1 VTCAEVGRRG
11 LGWRRRQ
18 QILRLSLFTSG
29 HSVTGS
35 VIQHPP
41 TCHHRPTS
49 AYAIIRMAEM
59 AAEVIFER
67 FVDCVDHSS
76 VRIEDEFS
84 ENFETFPMELEQ
96 GEGERRMSLQP
107 GRNRREDSLQPSL
120 NEESL
125 FIEEASPSPA
135 SGIPGM
141 SIPRRHTMDTAFS
154 LPCHLS
160 SHLQRRLTIVSPSRS
175 PQASSVP
182 REKHLLALPSSSL
195 SSMWSLRSR
204 ASSPSP
210 SLKGLPKKLRHSFSR
225 LFSGSKTKSPTPP
238 HSISASPSQA
248 SIVSQHTEEIVRES
262 LKKGLPIIPFASPSY
277 QIEDTTGPEPVRE
290 SPKNCDKSRL
300 QASADETGYC
310 LMEKNHK
317 TSVTSQSSYVE
328 MNPCDDPFNEEPYV
342 RMENVFPV
350 RAGDPGFFDFDPFSS
365 ETKKVK
371 LRNFGEKQLK
381 AEKGLAIER
390 EFKKGNRHRDDYAFL
405 DFSRNDKSTEITNAK
420 VQHFLSL

>member
-1 VTCAEVGRRG
+1 
-11 LGWRRRQ
+11 
-18 QILRLSLFTSG
+18 
-29 HSVTGS
+29 
-35 VIQHPP
+35 
-41 TCHHRPTS
+41 
-49 AYAIIRMAEM
+49 MAEM

-67 FVDCVDHSS
+67 FVDHSS
-76 VRIEDEFS
+76 VRIEDDFS
-84 ENFETFPMELEQ
+84 ENFETFPMELDQ
-96 GEGERRMSLQP
+96 GEGERRMSFHP

-125 FIEEASPSPA
+125 FNEEASCSPA

-160 SHLQRRLTIVSPSRS
+160 SHLQRRLTLVSPSRS
-175 PQASSVP
+175 PQPSSVP

-210 SLKGLPKKLRHSFSR
+210 SLKVLPKKLRHSFSR
-225 LFSGSKTKSPTPP
+225 LFSGTKTKSPTPP
-238 HSISASPSQA
+238 HSMSASPSHA
-248 SIVSQHTEEIVRES
+248 SIVSQQTEEIVRES

-277 QIEDTTGPEPVRE
+277 QIQDPTPELVKG
-290 SPKNCDKSRL
+290 SPKNCGESTL
-300 QASADETGYC
+300 QTAADETGYC
-310 LMEKNHK
+310 LMEQKQK
-317 TSVTSQSSYVE
+317 KSFTSQSSYVE

-350 RAGDPGFFDFDPFSS
+350 RAGDPGFFDFDPF

-371 LRNFGEKQLK
+371 LRNFAEKQLSVR

-405 DFSRNDKSTEITNAK
+405 DFSRNDKSTEMTNAK

>member
-1 VTCAEVGRRG
+1 VSQGQLYSRRH
-11 LGWRRRQ
+11 Q
-18 QILRLSLFTSG
+18 PTTDSATS
-29 HSVTGS
+29 
-35 VIQHPP
+35 
-41 TCHHRPTS
+41 
-49 AYAIIRMAEM
+49 MAEM

-67 FVDCVDHSS
+67 FVDHVDHSS
-76 VRIEDEFS
+76 QVRIEDEFS

-96 GEGERRMSLQP
+96 PGEQGERRMSLQP
-107 GRNRREDSLQPSL
+107 AGRNRREDSLQPSL

-125 FIEEASPSPA
+125 FIEEASPASAA

-160 SHLQRRLTIVSPSRS
+160 SHLQRRLTLVSPSRS

-248 SIVSQHTEEIVRES
+248 SIVSQQTEEIVRES

-277 QIEDTTGPEPVRE
+277 QIQDAVPELERRG
-290 SPKNCDKSRL
+290 SPKNCGIESRL
-300 QASADETGYC
+300 QASASDQTSGYC
-310 LMEKNHK
+310 LMEQNQK
-317 TSVTSQSSYVE
+317 TVTSQSSYVE

-350 RAGDPGFFDFDPFSS
+350 RVGDPGFFDFDPFSS
-365 ETKKVK
+365 ETKKAK

>member
-1 VTCAEVGRRG
+1 MG
-11 LGWRRRQ
+11 
-18 QILRLSLFTSG
+18 
-29 HSVTGS
+29 
-35 VIQHPP
+35 
-41 TCHHRPTS
+41 
-49 AYAIIRMAEM
+49 
-59 AAEVIFER
+59 
-67 FVDCVDHSS
+67 
-76 VRIEDEFS
+76 
-84 ENFETFPMELEQ
+84 
-96 GEGERRMSLQP
+96 
-107 GRNRREDSLQPSL
+107 
-120 NEESL
+120 
-125 FIEEASPSPA
+125 
-135 SGIPGM
+135 
-141 SIPRRHTMDTAFS
+141 
-154 LPCHLS
+154 
-160 SHLQRRLTIVSPSRS
+160 
-175 PQASSVP
+175 SVP

-248 SIVSQHTEEIVRES
+248 SIVSQQTEDIVRES
-262 LKKGLPIIPFASPSY
+262 LKKGLPIIPFASPTY
-277 QIEDTTGPEPVRE
+277 QIQDTLPEPVRE

-365 ETKKVK
+365 EAKKVK
-371 LRNFGEKQLK
+371 LRNFTEKQLSMK
-381 AEKGLAIER
+381 AQKGLAIER

>member
-1 VTCAEVGRRG
+1 MSQGQLHSA
-11 LGWRRRQ
+11 RQ
-18 QILRLSLFTSG
+18 LAT
-29 HSVTGS
+29 TA
-35 VIQHPP
+35 
-41 TCHHRPTS
+41 PTS
-49 AYAIIRMAEM
+49 ANAISMAEM

-96 GEGERRMSLQP
+96 GEAERRMSLQP

-154 LPCHLS
+154 LPSHLS
-160 SHLQRRLTIVSPSRS
+160 SHLQRRLTLVSPPRS

-248 SIVSQHTEEIVRES
+248 SIVSQQTEDIVRES

-277 QIEDTTGPEPVRE
+277 QIQDTVPELVRG
-290 SPKNCDKSRL
+290 SPKNCGKSRL

-310 LMEKNHK
+310 LMEQSQK
-317 TSVTSQSSYVE
+317 TPVVSQSSYVE

-371 LRNFGEKQLK
+371 LRNFTEKQLSMK
-381 AEKGLAIER
+381 AQKGLAIER

>member
-1 VTCAEVGRRG
+1 
-11 LGWRRRQ
+11 
-18 QILRLSLFTSG
+18 
-29 HSVTGS
+29 
-35 VIQHPP
+35 
-41 TCHHRPTS
+41 
-49 AYAIIRMAEM
+49 MAEM

-76 VRIEDEFS
+76 VKIEDEFS

-96 GEGERRMSLQP
+96 GEAERRISLQP

-154 LPCHLS
+154 LPSRLS
-160 SHLQRRLTIVSPSRS
+160 SHLHRRLTLVSPPRS

-238 HSISASPSQA
+238 QSISASPSQA
-248 SIVSQHTEEIVRES
+248 SIISQQTEDIVRES

-277 QIEDTTGPEPVRE
+277 QIQDTVPARG
-290 SPKNCDKSRL
+290 SPKNFGKSRL

-310 LMEKNHK
+310 IMEQSHNK
-317 TSVTSQSSYVE
+317 SVARQSSYVE

-342 RMENVFPV
+342 RMENVFPARV
-350 RAGDPGFFDFDPFSS
+350 GDPGFFDFDPFSS
-365 ETKKVK
+365 ETKKAK
-371 LRNFGEKQLK
+371 LRNLTEKAQ
-381 AEKGLAIER
+381 KGLAIER
-390 EFKKGNRHRDDYAFL
+390 EFKKGNRHWDDYAFL
-405 DFSRNDKSTEITNAK
+405 DFSRNNDKSTDITNAK